1 MKSAVVAKLVHQA
14 SDFYADAMK
23 LLQLGSIR
31 EIWPKVK
38 TNTVHTEWLRE
49 MNQVFTNVFVVL
61 LTKLNVAFLRIKKHF
76 RLNDLWLGSI
86 RDLAAIVTK

>member
-38 TNTVHTEWLRE
+38 NYVSVNTEWLGE
-49 MNQVFTNVFVVL
+49 LKQMFTNFVCGVIDL
-61 LTKLNVAFLRIKKHF
+61 SCNKNLN
-76 RLNDLWLGSI
+76 
-86 RDLAAIVTK
+86 

>member
-1 MKSAVVAKLVHQA
+1 MIVVAFITDNMKSAVVAKLVHQA

-38 TNTVHTEWLRE
+38 TKTLYT
-49 MNQVFTNVFVVL
+49 
-61 LTKLNVAFLRIKKHF
+61 LNEYQ
-76 RLNDLWLGSI
+76 N
-86 RDLAAIVTK
+86 

>member
-1 MKSAVVAKLVHQA
+1 MTCLCLFTYCGFHVFALILDNMKSAVTAKLVHQA

-38 TNTVHTEWLRE
+38 KRSLYICI
-49 MNQVFTNVFVVL
+49 F
-61 LTKLNVAFLRIKKHF
+61 
-76 RLNDLWLGSI
+76 
-86 RDLAAIVTK
+86 